1 MLYRTRFRPYIL
13 HTRQDTNQ
21 LSFRFSGL
29 VGNSFRNDSALQCD
43 IFICGLEYSFLFC
56 VVIFC
61 FVLFL
66 PAELL
71 EMSCLSHLLVPR
83 GSICHKQ
90 VLLLTSQHSCT
101 VRIFSSGTRFK
112 YSLTESYRILQ
123 LPADGNSSSAQ
134 VKDAFLRLAKLYHPD
149 CGTPTANAELFAKV
163 EEAYRAVLTH
173 QRKTKQRCQ
182 GKTIEEEESRQAALA
197 HRHYLSYE
205 GVGSGTPYQRENQ
218 YRQIRVDRAAEKVL
232 NYRQREHERA
242 AAAEGELVGRD
253 MRQRSQKIKITQA
266 VERLVEDLIQ
276 ESMARG
282 DFRNLSGA
290 GKPLT
295 KFEGNPYADPMTHNL
310 NRILIDN
317 GYQPPW
323 VVTQRDIRDA
333 IAHIRKR
340 LLVGRARLGDPM
352 TSTEQSQWE
361 QLIASIQK
369 ELVKL
374 NKTVDNYNLIV
385 PMLTM
390 QMVHFS
396 LSREIDRAVKGAH
409 QYKVDQQTER
419 EKYRERE
426 NEEKKRA
433 NLTKNPKNNKHGFM
447 FWIKNVFICTF
458 KR

>member
-1 MLYRTRFRPYIL
+1 MSS
-13 HTRQDTNQ
+13 
-21 LSFRFSGL
+21 LS
-29 VGNSFRNDSALQCD
+29 N
-43 IFICGLEYSFLFC
+43 
-56 VVIFC
+56 
-61 FVLFL
+61 
-66 PAELL
+66 
-71 EMSCLSHLLVPR
+71 LLVPR
-83 GSICHKQ
+83 GSVCHKKF
-90 VLLLTSQHSCT
+90 LLLSPQRSCV
-101 VRIFSSGTRFK
+101 VRIFSSGTQIK
-112 YSLTESYRILQ
+112 SSLSESYRILQ
-123 LPADGNSSSAQ
+123 LPAEGNSSSAQ
-134 VKDAFLRLAKLYHPD
+134 VKDAYLRLAKLYHPD
-149 CGTPTANAELFAKV
+149 SGAPTANTELFAKV

-173 QRKTKQRCQ
+173 QRKTKQPCQ
-182 GKTIEEEESRQAALA
+182 EKTVEEEESRQAVLA

-205 GVGSGTPYQRENQ
+205 GVGSGTPFQRENQ

-242 AAAEGELVGRD
+242 AATEGELEERD
-253 MRQRSQKIKITQA
+253 VRQRSRKIKITQA

-295 KFEGNPYADPMTHNL
+295 KFNDNPYADPMMHNL

-323 VVTQRDIRDA
+323 VVTQRDIREA

-352 TSTEQSQWE
+352 TPIEQSQWE
-361 QLIASIQK
+361 QLSASVQEEI
-369 ELVKL
+369 VKL

-396 LSREIDRAVKGAH
+396 LSREIERAVKGAR
-409 QYKVDQQTER
+409 QYKVDQQ
-419 EKYRERE
+419 RERVKHRE
-426 NEEKKRA
+426 RQIEEKKKA
-433 NLTKNPKNNKHGFM
+433 NSAKPPKNNKRGFM
-447 FWIKNVFICTF
+447 FWIKNVFICPF
-458 KR
+458 KS